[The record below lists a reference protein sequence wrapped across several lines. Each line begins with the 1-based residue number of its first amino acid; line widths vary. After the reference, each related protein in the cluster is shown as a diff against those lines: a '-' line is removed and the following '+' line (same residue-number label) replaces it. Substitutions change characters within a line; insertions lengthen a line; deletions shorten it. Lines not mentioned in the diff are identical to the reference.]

1 MVSLPTNRRKG
12 FTLIELLV
20 VIAIIAILIGLLL
33 PAVQKVR
40 EAAARSKCQNNLKQ
54 IGIAM
59 HAYHDTYGF
68 LPSGGTQDGPPIGNG
83 GGGWGSAW
91 TVFIL
96 PYIEQQNLYN
106 RFSFSITPPATAS
119 SSGWGGSGSAGSPNA
134 AAASGITIPTYIC
147 PSSSIGDRANG
158 NPTGTLSGSFV
169 AANHYVGVSGA
180 VSPSGFIPNFT
191 ETRVNTPNTGT
202 AGCCSGGIAGGGGI
216 LRPGRPDLK
225 LVSITDG
232 TSNTIMVSEQND
244 FLTTINGSKVA
255 WAAGRQH
262 GWIIGWNRTSTPP
275 NSGNGGD
282 LRTFQMTTVRYEINR
297 KTGWPN
303 APGHCGATGVCDNIG
318 TNIPLNS
325 AHTGGVNACMGD
337 GSVRFVRDSIPLAT
351 LILLSTRDDG
361 LTVAN
366 D

>member
-1 MVSLPTNRRKG
+1 MVTLRTGRRSA

-40 EAAARSKCQNNLKQ
+40 EAAARAKCQNNLKQ

-68 LPSGGTQDGPPIGNG
+68 LPSGGMTDIAPVGNG

-106 RFSFSITPPATAS
+106 RFSFSPVPPGTVS
-119 SSGWGGSGSAGSPNA
+119 SSGWGGSGPAGLVNA
-134 AAASGITIPTYIC
+134 AAASGITIPTYLC
-147 PSSSIGDRANG
+147 ASSPIGDRANS
-158 NPTGTLSGSFV
+158 NPTGTVSGSFV
-169 AANHYVGVSGA
+169 AANHYVGISGA

-191 ETRVNTPNTGT
+191 ETRVNTPGT
-202 AGCCSGGIAGGGGI
+202 TPGCCSGGIASGGGI

-225 LVSITDG
+225 LVAITDG
-232 TSNTIMVSEQND
+232 TSNTFMVSEQSD
-244 FLTTINGSKVA
+244 FLVTLNGTKVG

-262 GWIIGWNRTSTPP
+262 GWMIGWPRVNTPP
-275 NSGNGGD
+275 ASGNGGD
-282 LRTFQMTTVRYEINR
+282 LRTFQMTTIRYEINR
-297 KTGWPN
+297 KTGWTNP
-303 APGHCGATGVCDNIG
+303 PGDCGATGVCDNIG
-318 TNIPLNS
+318 TNIPLNA
-325 AHTGGVNACMGD
+325 AHSGGVNVCMGD
-337 GSVRFVRDSIPLAT
+337 GSVRFVREGLPLAT
-351 LILLSTRDDG
+351 LVLFATRDDG
-361 LTVAN
+361 LTIN
-366 D
+366 DN